1 MSRDSAV
8 SFEQVSKACFELL
21 GRGERPARQ
30 SVQELLATERYLGRK
45 GSTDLVNKYINDFWA
60 SMAKTFQ
67 MPTRVVAGVQEAFI
81 PIIDKA
87 LVEMVAVAR
96 QVATAEFT
104 EREAALDKRAEEIEA
119 SIQDAQDSALAADQ
133 LRVRAEGE
141 LSAVQARATELKAGL
156 AEAERKLADESR
168 KVEAHQRT
176 IGEKDAELARQFAAL
191 EAAAQ
196 KLELAN
202 EAHRL
207 EANRLMKQVDDE
219 RQASKRES
227 QALRQ
232 QIEAAR
238 TETENVRREL
248 SVQREEN
255 ARIKAETVA
264 MNATVAAQ
272 ATTIEGLK
280 VKLEEA
286 EKTAIKAQREATI
299 LQVKFDTAEG
309 LRQEAEG
316 KCTRQAEEIGELRQ
330 TITALEIEKKE
341 LGSQAKKSKE
351 K

>member
-8 SFEQVSKACFELL
+8 TFEQVSKACFELL

-30 SVQELLATERYLGRK
+30 SVQELLATDRYLGRK

-67 MPTRVVAGVQEAFI
+67 MPNRVVAGVPEAFV

-96 QVATAEFT
+96 QMATAELT
-104 EREAALDKRAEEIEA
+104 EREDALDKRAKEMEA
-119 SIQDAQDSALAADQ
+119 SLQEARDSALAADQ

-141 LSAVQARATELKAGL
+141 LSAVQARATELKASL
-156 AEAERKLADESR
+156 TEAERKLADETR

-191 EAAAQ
+191 EAAAE

-202 EAHRL
+202 EAHRM

-219 RQASKRES
+219 RQAARRES

-232 QIEAAR
+232 QIETAR
-238 TETENVRREL
+238 SETDTVRREL
-248 SVQREEN
+248 SAQREEN
-255 ARIKAETVA
+255 ARIKAEAVA
-264 MNATVAAQ
+264 KNATIAAQ

-280 VKLEEA
+280 GKLAEA
-286 EKTAIKAQREATI
+286 ENAATKAQRDATI

-309 LRQEAEG
+309 LRKEAEG
-316 KCTRQAEEIGELRQ
+316 KCSRQAEEIGELRQ
-330 TITALEIEKKE
+330 AVAALENEKKE
-341 LGSQAKKSKE
+341 LGNQAE
-351 K
+351 KPH

>member
-8 SFEQVSKACFELL
+8 TIDLVSKACFELL

-30 SVQELLATERYLGRK
+30 SVQELLATPRYLGRK

-67 MPTRVVAGVQEAFI
+67 MPTRGVASVPEAYV

-87 LVEMVAVAR
+87 LIEMVAVSR
-96 QVATAEFT
+96 QLATAEFT
-104 EREAALDKRAEEIEA
+104 EREAALEQRAKEMEA
-119 SIQDAQDSALAADQ
+119 SVQDAQDSALAADQ

-141 LSAVQARATELKAGL
+141 LAAVQTRVAELKGSL
-156 AEAERKLADESR
+156 NEAERKLADESR

-191 EAAAQ
+191 DAVGQ
-196 KLELAN
+196 KLEMAN
-202 EAHRL
+202 EAHRQ

-219 RQASKRES
+219 RQAAKRES
-227 QALRQ
+227 QALRL

-248 SVQREEN
+248 SLQREEN
-255 ARIKAETVA
+255 ARIKAEAVA
-264 MNATVAAQ
+264 KNTTVAAQ

-280 VKLEEA
+280 EKLEEA
-286 EKTAIKAQREATI
+286 EDVVRKAQHDATV
-299 LQVKFDTAEG
+299 LHVKFETAEG
-309 LRQEAEG
+309 LRKESEE
-316 KCTRQAEEIGELRQ
+316 KCTRQAEELGELRQ
-330 TITALEIEKKE
+330 SVTALEIENKK
-341 LGSQAKKSKE
+341 LGSQAKKSR
-351 K
+351 